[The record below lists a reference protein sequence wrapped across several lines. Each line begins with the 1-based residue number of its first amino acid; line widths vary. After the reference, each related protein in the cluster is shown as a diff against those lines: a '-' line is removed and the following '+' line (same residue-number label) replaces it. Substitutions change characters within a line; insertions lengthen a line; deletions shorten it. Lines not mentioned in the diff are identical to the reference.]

1 MPAEE
6 ATKVE
11 PQAEADAKMV
21 DLPDDGPVI
30 DVELPK
36 KIEKTINPD
45 PEPEAVATEVKTDE
59 TASSEEMDDYG
70 KKVQSRID
78 KLTKRIRE
86 SERREQA
93 AIQYAQGV
101 QAEQNKLQNKVRSL
115 DTGYLTE
122 FSTRVEAETA
132 ETKKALKAALDA
144 GDIDKQVE
152 ANQKL
157 ARLAIEHER
166 VKATQA
172 QRERLKKEMEA
183 RGIDPNQPQMPQ
195 QPVQPQQPQPQPQQT
210 PPPPPDPKAEDWAS
224 KNTWFGED
232 EPMTLTSFSI
242 HRKLMEEGFDPQ
254 SDSYYNEIDKR
265 MKETFPHKFENTQ
278 QVSPTQTV
286 ASANRGGPVRRK
298 GTVRLTPSQV
308 AIAKKLGVPLSEYA
322 KYVKE

>member
-6 ATKVE
+6 ATKIE

-21 DLPDDGPVI
+21 DLPDAGPAI

-36 KIEKTINPD
+36 KAEKTINPD
-45 PEPEAVATEVKTDE
+45 PEPEAVETEVKTEE

-78 KLTKRIRE
+78 KLTKKLRE

-93 AIQYAQGV
+93 AVQYAQGV
-101 QAEQNKLQNKVRSL
+101 QAEQNKLQNKVKSL

-132 ETKKALKAALDA
+132 ETKKELKAALDA

-195 QPVQPQQPQPQPQQT
+195 QLVTPRQPA
-210 PPPPPDPKAEDWAS
+210 PPPPDPKAESWAE
-224 KNTWFGED
+224 KNKWFGED

-242 HRKLMEEGFDPQ
+242 HRKLMEEGFDPS
-254 SDSYYNEIDKR
+254 SDMYYNEIDKR
-265 MKETFPHKFENTQ
+265 MKDTFPHKFE

-286 ASANRGGPVRRK
+286 ASANRGGPIKGRR

-308 AIAKKLGVPLSEYA
+308 AISKKLGVPLSEYA

>member
-11 PQAEADAKMV
+11 TQAEADAKMV
-21 DLPDDGPVI
+21 DIPDSGPAI

-45 PEPEAVATEVKTDE
+45 PEPEAVETEVKTDE

-78 KLTKRIRE
+78 KLTKRVRE

-195 QPVQPQQPQPQPQQT
+195 QPVQQPQRQA
-210 PPPPPDPKAEDWAS
+210 PPPPDPKAEDWAS

-265 MKETFPHKFENTQ
+265 MRDTFPHKFEQ

>member
-6 ATKVE
+6 ATKIE

-21 DLPDDGPVI
+21 DLPDSGPAV

-36 KIEKTINPD
+36 KAEKTINPD
-45 PEPEAVATEVKTDE
+45 PEPEAVETEVKTE
-59 TASSEEMDDYG
+59 TASTEEMDDYG

-78 KLTKRIRE
+78 KLTKRLRE

-101 QAEQNKLQNKVRSL
+101 QSEQGKLQNKVRSL

-132 ETKKALKAALDA
+132 ETKKALKTALDA

-166 VKATQA
+166 VKATQS

-183 RGIDPNQPQMPQ
+183 RGIDPNQPQMPR
-195 QPVQPQQPQPQPQQT
+195 QPIQQPQQ
-210 PPPPPDPKAEDWAS
+210 PPPPPDPKAEVWAS

-265 MKETFPHKFENTQ
+265 MKDTFPHKFEQSST
-278 QVSPTQTV
+278 PTQTV
-286 ASANRGGPVRRK
+286 ASANRGGPIRRK

-308 AIAKKLGVPLSEYA
+308 AISKKLGVPLSEYA

>member
-11 PQAEADAKMV
+11 TQAEADAKMV
-21 DLPDDGPVI
+21 DIPDSGPSV

-45 PEPEAVATEVKTDE
+45 PEPEAVETEVKTEE
-59 TASSEEMDDYG
+59 TASEGEMEDYG

-78 KLTKRIRE
+78 KLTKKLRE
-86 SERREQA
+86 TERREQA
-93 AIQYAQGV
+93 AVQYAQGV
-101 QAEQNKLQNKVRSL
+101 QAEQAKLQNKVKSL

-195 QPVQPQQPQPQPQQT
+195 QPVQQPQRQA

-254 SDSYYNEIDKR
+254 TDSYYNEIDKR
-265 MKETFPHKFENTQ
+265 MRDTFPHKFEQ

>member
-6 ATKVE
+6 ATKIE

-21 DLPDDGPVI
+21 DLPDSGPAV

-36 KIEKTINPD
+36 KAEKTINPD
-45 PEPEAVATEVKTDE
+45 PEPEAVETEVKTE
-59 TASSEEMDDYG
+59 TASTEEMDDYG

-78 KLTKRIRE
+78 KLTKRLRE

-101 QAEQNKLQNKVRSL
+101 QSEQGKLQNKVRSL

-132 ETKKALKAALDA
+132 ETKKALKTALDA

-166 VKATQA
+166 VKATQS

-183 RGIDPNQPQMPQ
+183 RGIDPNQPQMPR
-195 QPVQPQQPQPQPQQT
+195 QPIQQPQQ
-210 PPPPPDPKAEDWAS
+210 PPPPPDPKAEVWAS

-265 MKETFPHKFENTQ
+265 MKDTFPHKFEQSST
-278 QVSPTQTV
+278 PTQTV
-286 ASANRGGPVRRK
+286 ASANRGGPNRRK

-308 AIAKKLGVPLSEYA
+308 AISKKLGVPLSEYA

>member
-11 PQAEADAKMV
+11 PQSEADAKMV
-21 DLPDDGPVI
+21 DLPSDGPSV

-36 KIEKTINPD
+36 KTEKIINPD
-45 PEPEAVATEVKTDE
+45 PEPEAVETEVKVETEKE

-78 KLTKRIRE
+78 KLTKKLRE

-93 AIQYAQGV
+93 AIEFAQGV
-101 QAEQNKLQNKVRSL
+101 QKKQTELQHRARQL
-115 DTGYLTE
+115 DSGYVAE
-122 FSTRVEAETA
+122 FSNRVEAQTSEV
-132 ETKKALKAALDA
+132 KKQLKEAMDL
-144 GDIDKQVE
+144 GDFEKQVE
-152 ANQKL
+152 AQQKL
-157 ARLAIEHER
+157 ARLAVEGDRAKKSIE
-166 VKATQA
+166 

-183 RGIDPNQPQMPQ
+183 RGVDPNQPQMPST
-195 QPVQPQQPQPQPQQT
+195 QPQQPA
-210 PPPPPDPKAEDWAS
+210 PPPSPPDPKAEAWAE
-224 KNTWFGED
+224 KNEWFGKD

-254 SDSYYNEIDKR
+254 SDLYYNEIDKR
-265 MKETFPHKFENTQ
+265 MKDTFPHKFEQ
-278 QVSPTQTV
+278 PVSPTQTV

-308 AIAKKLGVPLSEYA
+308 AISKKLGVPLSEYA

>member
-11 PQAEADAKMV
+11 TQAEADAKMV
-21 DLPDDGPVI
+21 DIPDSGPAI
-30 DVELPK
+30 DVELPN

-45 PEPEAVATEVKTDE
+45 PEPEAVETEVKTDE

-78 KLTKRIRE
+78 KLTKRVRE

-195 QPVQPQQPQPQPQQT
+195 QPVQQPQRQA
-210 PPPPPDPKAEDWAS
+210 PPPPPDPTAEDGAS

-265 MKETFPHKFENTQ
+265 MRDTFPHKFEQ

>member
-1 MPAEE
+1 MPAE
-6 ATKVE
+6 TTIQT
-11 PQAEADAKMV
+11 QAEVEENMV
-21 DLPDDGPVI
+21 DLPAEGESI

-45 PEPEAVATEVKTDE
+45 PEPEAVETEVKTE
-59 TASSEEMDDYG
+59 TASTEEMDDYG
-70 KKVQSRID
+70 KKVQFRID
-78 KLTKRIRE
+78 KLTKRLRE

-93 AIQYAQGV
+93 AIQFAQGV
-101 QAEQNKLQNKVRSL
+101 QSEQQKLQGKVKSL
-115 DTGYLTE
+115 DSGYLTE

-144 GDIDKQVE
+144 GDIDQQVD

-183 RGIDPNQPQMPQ
+183 RGIDPNQPQMPR
-195 QPVQPQQPQPQPQQT
+195 QPIQRPQQ

-254 SDSYYNEIDKR
+254 SDMYYNEIDKR
-265 MKETFPHKFENTQ
+265 MKDTFPHKFEQSST
-278 QVSPTQTV
+278 PTQTV
-286 ASANRGGPVRRK
+286 ASANRGGPIRRK

-308 AIAKKLGVPLSEYA
+308 AISKKLGVPLSEYA

>member
-1 MPAEE
+1 MPATIE
-6 ATKVE
+6 T
-11 PQAEADAKMV
+11 QAQADEKMV
-21 DLPDDGPVI
+21 DLPSEGGSVDVKLDDT
-30 DVELPK
+30 EK
-36 KIEKTINPD
+36 KINKEDDI
-45 PEPEAVATEVKTDE
+45 EVVNESKEVVIEDKAE
-59 TASSEEMDDYG
+59 TASEGEMDDYG

-78 KLTKRIRE
+78 KLTKKVRE
-86 SERREQA
+86 AERREQA
-93 AIQYAQGV
+93 AVQYAQGV
-101 QAEQNKLQNKVRSL
+101 QAEQAKLQSKVKSL
-115 DTGYLTE
+115 DSGYLSE

-132 ETKKALKAALDA
+132 ETKKALKAAMDTGDVDA
-144 GDIDKQVE
+144 QVD

-195 QPVQPQQPQPQPQQT
+195 QAQAPQPQQPA
-210 PPPPPDPKAEDWAS
+210 PPPPPDPKAEAWAE

-242 HRKLMEEGFDPQ
+242 HRKLMEEGFDPK
-254 SDSYYNEIDKR
+254 SDSYYSEIDKR
-265 MKETFPHKFENTQ
+265 MRDTFPHKFEDSK